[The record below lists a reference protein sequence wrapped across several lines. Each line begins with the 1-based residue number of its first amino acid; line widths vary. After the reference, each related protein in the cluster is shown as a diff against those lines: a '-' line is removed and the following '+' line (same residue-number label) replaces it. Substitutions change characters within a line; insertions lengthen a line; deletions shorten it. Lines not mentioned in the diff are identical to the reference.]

1 MSVLPRFL
9 TRLDATAQRS
19 VLITLALFGLVI
31 AIFLVGKAGIG
42 LDMRAVEGTI
52 SSFSESPLAPLILIA
67 IFCVAA
73 FLGAPQFGL
82 IAMAVAVFGPWQGM
96 AYSWL
101 ATMISGAVTFWV
113 GRFAGEETFRRYA
126 GNMANRMSSFIGRN
140 AFAASAIVRN
150 VPTGPFLVVNMAFGI
165 SSARF
170 LPFWAGMAI
179 GIVPKILL
187 VAFAGQ
193 SLLAALQGAPWIAVG
208 AALAA
213 GGLWIAI
220 MLYARRRVRGE
231 AGLQQGQIVAP
242 KPETEIDTDD
252 QQAN

>member
-9 TRLDATAQRS
+9 TRMDASAQRS
-19 VLITLALFGLVI
+19 IVITLALFGLVI
-31 AIFLVGKAGIG
+31 AIFLVGKTGFG
-42 LDMRAVEGTI
+42 LNLQAVEGAI
-52 SSFSESPLAPLILIA
+52 ASFSESPFAPLILIA
-67 IFCVAA
+67 IFSVAA

-96 AYSWL
+96 AYSWV

-113 GRFAGEETFRRYA
+113 GRLAGEETFRRYA

-140 AFAASAIVRN
+140 AFTASALVRN

-165 SSARF
+165 SKARF

-179 GIVPKILL
+179 GIVPKIAL

-193 SLLAALQGAPWIAVG
+193 SLIAALRGSPWIAV
-208 AALAA
+208 AAAIAA
-213 GGLWIAI
+213 GGLWIAV

-231 AGLQQGQIVAP
+231 IAP
-242 KPETEIDTDD
+242 KGQVLAPMPETEIDTDD